1 MVETFTDRLKHAW
14 NAFSKRND
22 DSLESWDIGASYGY
36 RPDRARLTLGNER
49 SAIAALYQ
57 RLAVDVASA
66 DWRHVR
72 VNLNGRYLEDV
83 KSELG
88 NCLTVE
94 ANIDQSASALKVDIA
109 LSLFDEG
116 VIAVVPVDTTVDPK
130 ESTSFKIQ
138 TMRVGRITAW
148 FPSKVRVRLYNDR
161 TGTFEDVLVDKRTT
175 AIIENPFYTVM
186 NEPNSTLKRLVRK
199 LNLLDIADE
208 DSVQGKLDMI
218 IQLPYIVK
226 HETRQEQA
234 EKRRKDIEMQLSSS
248 KYGVAYIDGTERV
261 TQLNRPVDNNLL
273 AKIQDLRSELYA
285 QLGLTEEIFKGT
297 ASEEAMLAYYNGTIA
312 PILTA
317 ITEEFARKFLTKT
330 ARSQGQT
337 IRFFRDPFKLVPV
350 ADLAEI
356 ADKFTRNK
364 IATSNEFRAVI
375 GWTPSDD
382 PSADKLENSNLNQ
395 PQDQQPN
402 PQLEGGV
409 TPYEDQEV

>member
-1 MVETFTDRLKHAW
+1 MKL
-14 NAFSKRND
+14 
-22 DSLESWDIGASYGY
+22 
-36 RPDRARLTLGNER
+36 
-49 SAIAALYQ
+49 
-57 RLAVDVASA
+57 
-66 DWRHVR
+66 
-72 VNLNGRYLEDV
+72 
-83 KSELG
+83 
-88 NCLTVE
+88 
-94 ANIDQSASALKVDIA
+94 DIA

-116 VIAVVPVDTTVDPK
+116 VIAVVPVDTSINPRD
-130 ESTSFKIQ
+130 SASYQIR

-148 FPSKVRVRLYNDR
+148 FPRKVRVRLYNDKL
-161 TGTFEDVLVDKRTT
+161 GIFQEVSVDKDKT

-199 LNLLDIADE
+199 LNLLDVADE

-234 EKRRKDIEMQLSSS
+234 DKRRKDIEMQLSSS

-297 ASEEAMLAYYNGTIA
+297 ANEEVMLAYYNGTIA

-317 ITEEFARKFLTKT
+317 ITEEITRKFLTKT
-330 ARSQGQT
+330 ARTQGQT
-337 IRFFRDPFKLVPV
+337 VAFFRDPFKLVPV
-350 ADLAEI
+350 KDLAEI

-364 IATSNEFRAVI
+364 IATSNEMRAVI
-375 GWTPSDD
+375 GWLPSDD

-395 PQDQQPN
+395 PQDNELPM
-402 PQLEGGV
+402 EGGV
-409 TPYEDQEV
+409 VPDEEV

>member
-14 NAFSKRND
+14 NAFSKRPD
-22 DSLESWDIGASYGY
+22 DSPESWEVGASYGL
-36 RPDRARLTLGNER
+36 RPDRTRLTLGNER

-57 RLAVDVASA
+57 RLALDVATA

-72 VNLNGRYLEDV
+72 LNQNGRFEGEVRSDLN
-83 KSELG
+83 
-88 NCLTVE
+88 NCLRVE
-94 ANIDQSASALKVDIA
+94 ANIDQSAIAMKLDIA

-116 VIAVVPVDTTVDPK
+116 VIAVVPVDTSINPRD
-130 ESTSFKIQ
+130 SASYQIR

-148 FPSKVRVRLYNDR
+148 FPRKVRVRLYNDKL
-161 TGTFEDVLVDKRTT
+161 GIFQEVSVDKDKT

-199 LNLLDIADE
+199 LNLLDVADE

-234 EKRRKDIEMQLSSS
+234 DKRRKDIEMQLSSS

-297 ASEEAMLAYYNGTIA
+297 ANEEAMLAYYNGTIA

-317 ITEEFARKFLTKT
+317 ITEEITRKFLTKT
-330 ARSQGQT
+330 ARTQGQT
-337 IRFFRDPFKLVPV
+337 VAFFRDPFKLVPV
-350 ADLAEI
+350 KDLAEI

-364 IATSNEFRAVI
+364 IATSNEMRAVI
-375 GWTPSDD
+375 GWLPSDD

-395 PQDQQPN
+395 PQDNELPM
-402 PQLEGGV
+402 EGGV
-409 TPYEDQEV
+409 VPDEEV